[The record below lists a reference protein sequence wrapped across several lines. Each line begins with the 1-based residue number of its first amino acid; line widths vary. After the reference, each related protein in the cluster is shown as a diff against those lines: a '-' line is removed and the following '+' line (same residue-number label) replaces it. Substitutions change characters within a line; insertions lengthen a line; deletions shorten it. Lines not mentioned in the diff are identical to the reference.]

1 MITYISG
8 SITNDRVETTRR
20 FVYAD
25 GWLRLH
31 GYKPIAS
38 LRLHYDLVDTLSES
52 DLRKVKLDVIAVC
65 DCVLMLPQ
73 WQESVDC
80 CIELEYAKALGKKII
95 YFAYYDDGKEMDK
108 DEREY
113 DI

>member
-1 MITYISG
+1 
-8 SITNDRVETTRR
+8 
-20 FVYAD
+20 
-25 GWLRLH
+25 
-31 GYKPIAS
+31 
-38 LRLHYDLVDTLSES
+38 
-52 DLRKVKLDVIAVC
+52 
-65 DCVLMLPQ
+65 MLPQ